1 MAACKQ
7 KSLDEIEDFEEMIL
21 LMRELG
27 ISSKGLKSLEQMKDH
42 VRTTL
47 GQSSKSS
54 GWSAGQVMWLLL
66 IVEMC

>member
-27 ISSKGLKSLEQMKDH
+27 VSAKGLKSVEKMKDH

-54 GWSAGQVMWLLL
+54 GWSAGQVM
-66 IVEMC
+66 

>member
-1 MAACKQ
+1 MAAGKQ

-27 ISSKGLKSLEQMKDH
+27 ISATGLTSLEQMKDH

-47 GQSSKSS
+47 GQSSKLA
-54 GWSAGQVMWLLL
+54 GWSAGQVL
-66 IVEMC
+66 

>member
-27 ISSKGLKSLEQMKDH
+27 VSAKGLKSVKKMKDH